1 MVAEDPPDARQPP
14 AYAAPSPAGGSR
26 ECSASVEKEVGR
38 GGGRAASVE
47 KEVGRGGGR
56 ASSHFPPVG
65 RRESVLR
72 ALSGE
77 KWERIPSPLFPA
89 HRRSLIPTS
98 AQRGCPAA
106 WGGGLRLSETWRT
119 GTPPGPPKE
128 QRTGCSRGKKTP
140 RTLRL

>member
-14 AYAAPSPAGGSR
+14 AY
-26 ECSASVEKEVGR
+26 
-38 GGGRAASVE
+38 AASVE

-106 WGGGLRLSETWRT
+106 WGGGGGLRLSETWRT

-128 QRTGCSRGKKTP
+128 QRIGCSRGKKTP